1 MARKR
6 TNEIS
11 VVRKR
16 VVNNIPGFEDET
28 NTPQNQWFKLYD
40 FTCVEI
46 QNGQT
51 ARIYQYEHAEDY
63 QNNEDTFYMDFTFET
78 VRQALTPPY
87 DIKPGDYVAYYQD
100 GERHLYRIVKPII
113 TQIFPGCC
121 TVELMCN
128 DTHPRETEMKLD
140 CAASTVIPEDD
151 PMFTTRGAMND

>member
-1 MARKR
+1 MAKKLI
-6 TNEIS
+6 NHIS

-40 FTCVEI
+40 FSCVDI

-63 QNNEDTFYMDFTFET
+63 QNNEDTFYMDFFFDS
-78 VRQALTPPY
+78 VRQEIQPPY
-87 DIKPGDYVAYYQD
+87 DIKPGDYVAYYQG
-100 GERHLYRIVKPII
+100 GERHLYRVVKPTI
-113 TQIFPGCC
+113 TQVFPKCC

-140 CAASTVIPEDD
+140 CGASDIIPDDD
-151 PMFTTRGAMND
+151 PMFKEGVRL